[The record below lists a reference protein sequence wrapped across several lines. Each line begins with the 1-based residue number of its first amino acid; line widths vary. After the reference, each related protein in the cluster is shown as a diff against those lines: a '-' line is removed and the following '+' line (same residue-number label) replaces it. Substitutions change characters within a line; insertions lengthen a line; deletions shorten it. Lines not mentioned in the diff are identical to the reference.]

1 MNEPRPDL
9 IWSEGLVRLPMRW
22 GTEPE
27 GWYVDHPYAV
37 FSTGVNYSPLE
48 WSPCISELVVA
59 SIYYRFADPLHFS
72 DRDKR
77 PAPRNRRAP
86 LRSFR
91 PLIKEKRALGIS
103 DFVTSTRLY
112 GFADNLDRC
121 GLFYSL
127 PASIRTAA
135 INAGSLPLFIQA

>member
-1 MNEPRPDL
+1 
-9 IWSEGLVRLPMRW
+9 MRW

-37 FSTGVNYSPLE
+37 FLAGVNYSPLE
-48 WSPCISELVVA
+48 WSLCISELVVP
-59 SIYYRFADPLHFS
+59 SIFYSVADPSVLVTETK
-72 DRDKR
+72 D
-77 PAPRNRRAP
+77 P
-86 LRSFR
+86 LPETEEHHCGGSC
-91 PLIKEKRALGIS
+91 PLIKEKRALGIP
-103 DFVTSTRLY
+103 DFVTSTGLY

>member
-1 MNEPRPDL
+1 
-9 IWSEGLVRLPMRW
+9 V
-22 GTEPE
+22 TE
-27 GWYVDHPYAV
+27 
-37 FSTGVNYSPLE
+37 TK
-48 WSPCISELVVA
+48 
-59 SIYYRFADPLHFS
+59 DPLPETEEHHYGGS
-72 DRDKR
+72 
-77 PAPRNRRAP
+77 
-86 LRSFR
+86 R

-112 GFADNLDRC
+112 GFGGNLGC